1 MTSIDAGGWA
11 ENAGI
16 LTGHILLSVN
26 DIPAT
31 TFPKDELVEM
41 LNSVRPLAMTFALE
55 HASPKISAADD
66 VLIAVAEPGTT
77 RLGFQPDCLPPASRI
92 LVKSIDAGGWAES
105 AGILPGHM
113 LVSVN
118 DTPVTK
124 LQQNAFIEMMKS
136 VRPLAMNF
144 VTSIHT
150 SVTSEVPLTSQATP
164 DTCDGESMAQEN
176 TFSPAIP
183 TVSGLLLRT
192 GFRV

>member
-16 LTGHILLSVN
+16 LPGHILLSVN
-26 DIPAT
+26 DILAT
-31 TFPKDELVEM
+31 TLPKDELLEM

-55 HASPKISAADD
+55 MSAADD

-105 AGILPGHM
+105 VGILPGHM

-118 DTPVTK
+118 DTPVME
-124 LQQNAFIEMMKS
+124 LQQNAFIEMMTS

-164 DTCDGESMAQEN
+164 DNCDGESMAQEN

-183 TVSGLLLRT
+183 KVSGLLLRT